1 MHRAAG
7 GGHVRAEALV
17 VFHVTRRQLFGC
29 GVVKLGEQIGGQFAH
44 GVHQHVQATA
54 VSHADHHFLHTL
66 GTCQLNQFV
75 HGGNKAFTALQ
86 GEALLA
92 HVLGVQIALQALGG
106 AQAVEDVFF
115 LFGAEGGFAADAFQ
129 FLLPPTLLRHVG
141 GVHVLGAQGAAI
153 GFAQGIDQFAQAHA
167 VFAEESV
174 AGVEHGFLVGVA
186 KAVKGRLELGDV
198 GAVDALQR
206 VQVGPA
212 LPDVA
217 VSGDQ
222 LLRGGA
228 FAAHFGVGAGHDDA
242 GTALLGAFG
251 KGVDHGQVRH
261 VFGVAAVHGGNV
273 LKRIEVL
280 TPAVGDAA
288 GVGEVVFVHLFNVGS
303 VAPEEIGVACVSLI
317 DGRTRLR

>member
-1 MHRAAG
+1 MG
-7 GGHVRAEALV
+7 
-17 VFHVTRRQLFGC
+17 
-29 GVVKLGEQIGGQFAH
+29 
-44 GVHQHVQATA
+44 
-54 VSHADHHFLHTL
+54 HADDDLLHPL
-66 GTCQLNQFV
+66 LASALDQFV
-75 HGGNKAFTALQ
+75 HGRDEALAAFER
-86 GEALLA
+86 EALLA
-92 HVLGVQIALQALGG
+92 HILGVQVALQALGRR
-106 AQAVEDVFF
+106 QAVEDVFF
-115 LFGAEGGFAADAFQ
+115 LVGIKSRLAAQRLQ

-186 KAVKGRLELGDV
+186 KAIKGRLELGDV

-242 GTALLGAFG
+242 GASLLGAFG